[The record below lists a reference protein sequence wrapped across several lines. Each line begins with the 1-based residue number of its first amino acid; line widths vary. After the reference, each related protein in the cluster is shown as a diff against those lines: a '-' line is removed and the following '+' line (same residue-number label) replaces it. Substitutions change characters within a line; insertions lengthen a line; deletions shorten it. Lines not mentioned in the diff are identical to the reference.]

1 MPGPNTLNSLGLNP
15 LPGDSGPVERIE
27 PYVPAPP
34 KPAPSYSGT
43 ANHQPSAPSVE
54 PGERSGPMPV
64 NRVLIGVVAALL
76 LLVGWMVKG
85 RTGTAPLSTPT
96 AAAATTAT
104 DATTTATDADI
115 EIKGTSERDEE
126 LKHYTLTGHV
136 TNTGLLNA
144 PAVRLDAVFHYR
156 LHDAQGDEQE
166 GSKVSI
172 PLDTF
177 HNLRPGETREFN
189 GAVEFQ
195 KDLPGYGN
203 DPCGPGRDGYVG
215 HGLRLDCA
223 SIGGWR
229 SMPLPYKVNVGVHVN
244 PAL

>member
-27 PYVPAPP
+27 PYVPAQPT
-34 KPAPSYSGT
+34 PAPSCSGK
-43 ANHQPSAPSVE
+43 ADHQPPAPSVE

-115 EIKGTSERDEE
+115 EIKGKSERDTE
-126 LKHYTLTGHV
+126 LLHYTFSGHM
-136 TNTGLLNA
+136 TNTSLLNA
-144 PAVRLDAVFHYR
+144 PSVELDAVYHYS
-156 LHDAQGDEQE
+156 LHDANRVFRDGPTI
-166 GSKVSI
+166 SI

-177 HNLRPGETREFN
+177 RNLRPGETRDFS
-189 GAVEFQ
+189 GATAFQ
-195 KDLPGYGN
+195 KTVPGYG
-203 DPCGPGRDGYVG
+203 DHPCFIGTNGS
-215 HGLRLDCA
+215 HLDCA
-223 SIGGWR
+223 DTM
-229 SMPLPYKVNVGVHVN
+229 MPVPYQVTIATHVTSA
-244 PAL
+244 P